1 MATKY
6 SMNEEAPEDMF
17 RKYITTEDLFRFKW
31 RILKY
36 MCDVSNI
43 YDTFPETLL
52 FHRTDLKSYIDP
64 KFSKEYLHG
73 KGGIIYKLVMDNVM
87 DCLMNREA
95 IEIVDEYKYGNLNM
109 ILYGQ
114 KRRLKDLCDEFKK
127 YEIVDSALLDRLL
140 PKRT

>member
-1 MATKY
+1 
-6 SMNEEAPEDMF
+6 MNEEAPEDMF

-64 KFSKEYLHG
+64 KFSKNTSMVKEELSTSSLW
-73 KGGIIYKLVMDNVM
+73 IM
-87 DCLMNREA
+87 
-95 IEIVDEYKYGNLNM
+95 
-109 ILYGQ
+109 
-114 KRRLKDLCDEFKK
+114 
-127 YEIVDSALLDRLL
+127 
-140 PKRT
+140 